1 MSSGHWSLQL
11 LVHCLAAPPSLP
23 HSTCPPGPQHR
34 LRRCQISLKAAT
46 WCKNLVQLINC
57 TILNICTR
65 KCHCHM
71 LPQAARPHPLGA
83 SICVDAMFGLSRRR
97 PCCAGSQ
104 LLSSAEAECASW
116 SMHAYAA
123 HLLLVPGLEL
133 LPRPFVGRIIA
144 MTVTGNRPSDWP
156 RLEQQGFQQ
165 AGGPMGVLLTTCP
178 CLSC

>member
-1 MSSGHWSLQL
+1 MSSGHWSLQS

-23 HSTCPPGPQHR
+23 RSTCPPGPQHR
-34 LRRCQISLKAAT
+34 LRRCLNLLESRH
-46 WCKNLVQLINC
+46 LVQLTGPVHQLHHC
-57 TILNICTR
+57 KHLYR
-65 KCHCHM
+65 KCHFQM

-83 SICVDAMFGLSRRR
+83 SIDSYLCGLSRRR

-123 HLLLVPGLEL
+123 HLLLVPGLEM
-133 LPRPFVGRIIA
+133 LPRPFVGPIIA
-144 MTVTGNRPSDWP
+144 MTVTGNRPSNWP
-156 RLEQQGFQQ
+156 RLEQQGLQQ

-178 CLSC
+178 CLSS